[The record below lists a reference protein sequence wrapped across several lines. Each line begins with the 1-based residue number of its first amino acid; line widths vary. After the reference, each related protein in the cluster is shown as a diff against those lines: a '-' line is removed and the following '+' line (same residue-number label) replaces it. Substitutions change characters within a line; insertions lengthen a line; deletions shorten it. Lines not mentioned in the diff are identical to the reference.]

1 MKHFPSE
8 INSRPIKASD
18 GVPRKAML
26 YRLFGK
32 RFFDLLICFVLAPMA
47 VPVIFIL
54 ALLVRRDGGPAFFK
68 QARVGKDGK
77 HFRCMKLRTMRVDA
91 EANLIEMCRK
101 DPEIFKEWELYQ
113 KLDVDPRI
121 TKIGHVLRKVSLDEL
136 PQFLNVLLGDMSY
149 FGPRPFLPSQSALY
163 LNAGGKAYY
172 KMRPGISGAWQVSV
186 RNESTFVERVGY
198 DEDYYRDMSL
208 AEDLKL
214 FGKTFAVVL
223 KREGK

>member
-1 MKHFPSE
+1 
-8 INSRPIKASD
+8 
-18 GVPRKAML
+18 ML

-32 RFFDLLICFVLAPMA
+32 RFFDLLICFVLAPIA
-47 VPVIFIL
+47 VPVILIL
-54 ALLVRRDGGPAFFK
+54 ALLVRRDGGSAFFK

-91 EANLIEMCRK
+91 EAHLIEMCRK
-101 DPEIFKEWELYQ
+101 DPEIRKEWELYQ

-121 TKIGHVLRKVSLDEL
+121 TKVGHILRKTSLDEL

-214 FGKTFAVVL
+214 FWKTFAVVL